1 VGGVIV
7 LGIDTATN
15 ATSIALGSET
25 GPIADLRFAGPRKQ
39 DDLLPAIERLLE
51 LSGLSL
57 GQVGGI
63 AVGIGPGSFTG
74 LRVGVEVA
82 KTLAQVEHLA
92 IVGIASLDVLAF
104 SVHTSRRLIAAVI
117 DARRKEVF
125 VGFYRSVP
133 GGVVRE
139 GDYAVVAPEALAA
152 ELEARAEDVL
162 MVGDGAIL
170 YRNVL
175 ERPGTRAVFAPA
187 TLGYPWASA
196 LVEVSVPRFIREE
209 TDRVTDVVPMYLR
222 KTDAEI
228 AWDHRARG
236 PAPRG

>member
-1 VGGVIV
+1 MIV

-15 ATSIALGSET
+15 TTSIALGSET

-39 DDLLPAIERLLE
+39 DDLVPAIERLLE
-51 LSGLSL
+51 LSGLTL
-57 GQVGGI
+57 GHLGGV
-63 AVGIGPGSFTG
+63 AVGIGPGLFTG
-74 LRVGVEVA
+74 LRIGVEVA
-82 KTLAQVEHLA
+82 KTLAQVEHLP
-92 IVGIASLDVLAF
+92 IVGLSSLDVLAF
-104 SVHTSRRLIAAVI
+104 SVNTSPRLIAAVI

-125 VGFYRSVP
+125 VAFYRSVP

-139 GDYAVVAPEALAA
+139 GEPEVVTPEGLAA
-152 ELEARAEDVL
+152 ELEARGEDVL

-170 YRNVL
+170 YRELL
-175 ERPGTRAVFAPA
+175 ERPGSRAVFAPA
-187 TLGYPWASA
+187 ALAHPWASA

-209 TDRVTDVVPMYLR
+209 TDRVTDVVPMYVR

>member
-1 VGGVIV
+1 MIV

-15 ATSIALGSET
+15 TTSIAIGSEA

-57 GQVGGI
+57 GQLGGI
-63 AVGIGPGSFTG
+63 AVGVGPGLFTG
-74 LRVGVEVA
+74 LRVGVEVG
-82 KTLAQVEHLA
+82 KTLAQVERLP
-92 IVGIASLDVLAF
+92 IVGMCSLDMLAF
-104 SVHTSRRLIAAVI
+104 SVHTSRRLIAAVV

-139 GDYAVVAPEALAA
+139 GELEVVTPEALAA

-162 MVGDGAIL
+162 MVGEGAIL
-170 YRNVL
+170 YREVF

-187 TLGYPWASA
+187 ALGHPWASA

-209 TDRVTDVVPMYLR
+209 TDRVADVVPVYLR

-236 PAPRG
+236 TAPRG

>member
-1 VGGVIV
+1 MIV
-7 LGIDTATN
+7 LGIDTATGT
-15 ATSIALGSET
+15 TSIAIGSET
-25 GPIADLRFAGPRKQ
+25 GPIGDLRFAGPRKQ
-39 DDLLPAIERLLE
+39 DDLVPAIARLLE
-51 LSGLSL
+51 LTGLSL
-57 GQVGGI
+57 AQLGGV
-63 AVGIGPGSFTG
+63 AVGNGPGLFTG

-82 KTLAQVEHLA
+82 KTLAQVEHLP
-92 IVGIASLDVLAF
+92 IVGMCSLDVLAF
-104 SVHTSRRLIAAVI
+104 SVRTSPRLIAAAI
-117 DARRKEVF
+117 DARRGEVF

-139 GDYAVVAPEALAA
+139 GDLEVVAPEALAA

-187 TLGYPWASA
+187 ALAHPWASA

-209 TDRVTDVVPMYLR
+209 TDRVTDVVPLYLR

-236 PAPRG
+236 TAARG

>member
-1 VGGVIV
+1 MIV

-15 ATSIALGSET
+15 TTSIAIGSEM

-39 DDLLPAIERLLE
+39 DDLVPAIERLLE
-51 LSGLSL
+51 LTGLAL
-57 GQVGGI
+57 GQLGGI
-63 AVGIGPGSFTG
+63 AVGTGPGLFTG
-74 LRVGVEVA
+74 LRIGVEVG
-82 KTLAQVEHLA
+82 KTLAQVERLP
-92 IVGIASLDVLAF
+92 IVGISSLDVLAF
-104 SVHTSRRLIAAVI
+104 SVQTSRRLIVPVI
-117 DARRKEVF
+117 DARRSEVF

-139 GDYAVVAPEALAA
+139 GDHEVVAPEALAA
-152 ELEARAEDVL
+152 ELEARAGDVL

-170 YRNVL
+170 YREVL
-175 ERPGTRAVFAPA
+175 ERPGSRVVFAPSA
-187 TLGYPWASA
+187 LAHPLASA
-196 LVEVSVPRFIREE
+196 LVEVAVPRFIREE
-209 TDRVTDVVPMYLR
+209 TDRLIDVVPRYLR